1 LPHRFN
7 ALRHRNYR
15 LYFVGQICSLIGT
28 WIQFVAMSWLV
39 FRMTESPLLLGV
51 TGFINQ
57 IPILI
62 LGPLAGLVADRVN
75 RRKLLVVTQ
84 TLAMLQALLLAWL
97 TFSGNVQVWQVIA
110 LAGLLG
116 IVNAFDVPARQ
127 SFIVQ
132 IIGDRQDLPN
142 AIALNSLTM
151 NVTRLVG
158 PSLGGFLVMA
168 VGEAWCFLINGISFL
183 SIIVALTAVKIEAS
197 TVARKPLAVW
207 HDLREGFRYAF
218 GFMPT
223 RVLLLELSL
232 VSFMAMPYAVLMP
245 VFASGVFGGT
255 ARTFGVLIGCA
266 GFGAIIATLYLASR
280 RNITGLASV
289 IGYAA
294 MTCGVA
300 LMLFSQSQTLW
311 LSQLL
316 MVFVGFGIIC
326 HAASINTIL
335 QTIVDEDK
343 RGRVMSY
350 YTMCFVG
357 TAPLGNLALGQLAQ
371 LIGAPSTFFLAGSC
385 CVIGGVVFTSRLKTW
400 RRNIR
405 DTAAL
410 RGIIP

>member
-1 LPHRFN
+1 MPHRFN

-15 LYFVGQICSLIGT
+15 VYFIGQICSLIGT

-39 FRMTESPLLLGV
+39 FRMTGSPLLLGL

-57 IPILI
+57 IPILL
-62 LGPLAGLVADRVN
+62 LGPIAGLVADRVN
-75 RRKLLVVTQ
+75 RRKLLMVTQ
-84 TLAMLQALLLAWL
+84 TLAMLQALTLALL
-97 TFSGNVQVWQVIA
+97 TFSGNVQVWQVIM
-110 LAGLLG
+110 LAGILG
-116 IVNAFDVPARQ
+116 VINAFDVPGRQ

-132 IIGDRQDLPN
+132 MIGGKRDLPN

-151 NVTRLVG
+151 NATRLVG

-168 VGEAWCFLINGISFL
+168 VGEAWCFLINGFSFL
-183 SIIVALTAVKIEAS
+183 AILIALSSVRVQDSAIL
-197 TVARKPLAVW
+197 RKPLAVW
-207 HDLREGFRYAF
+207 GDLREGFRYTF
-218 GFMPT
+218 GFMPI

-232 VSFMAMPYAVLMP
+232 ISFMAMPYSVLMP
-245 VFASGVFGGT
+245 VFSADVFGGT
-255 ARTFGVLIGCA
+255 ARTFGILIGCA
-266 GFGAIIATLYLASR
+266 GFGAIVATLYLASR
-280 RNITGLASV
+280 RNIKGLASI
-289 IGYAA
+289 IGLAA

-300 LMLFSQSQTLW
+300 LMLFSQSRTLW

-335 QTIVDEDK
+335 QTIVDDDK
-343 RGRVMSY
+343 RGRVMSI

-371 LIGAPSTFFLAGSC
+371 SIGTPTTFFIAGSC
-385 CVIGGVVFTSRLKTW
+385 CLIGGVIFMSRLDTW
-400 RRNIR
+400 RRNIGA
-405 DTAAL
+405 TPAL